1 MASFNMI
8 SLNAQQKRALEFVSG
23 GHNLV
28 LLGPA
33 GTGKSFLV
41 NRVVEICSTM
51 GKQCAVTATTGIACS
66 VYPAQLKPMTIHRW
80 SGIGDGRYDSSE
92 MKRIV
97 KNNVRYKGVMDRIFN
112 TDVLIIDECSM
123 FSKRLLE
130 TLHEVCSLKNP
141 QLYFG
146 GIQVILVGD
155 FVQLPP
161 VPCARYNE
169 DGSYCFESDIYRAAF
184 PHHIILKDVIRQKD
198 KLMVEAIREISLGE
212 VSNDTISLIKQLTR
226 PLNGE
231 SIKLFATN
239 DLVDDYNRDQI
250 LDFPGHLVEFK
261 SSDTGDKKYL
271 NDMLAAKKLWLK
283 IGIPVVLIKNLSDV
297 LVNGLM
303 GEVYDICDDGKILV
317 EFPKMNEKIYVD
329 RVKFEVFDPRK
340 NKVVAT
346 REQLPLKPA
355 YALTIHKSQGMTL
368 ERVEVDCRDIFKP
381 GQLGVAIGRAR
392 SLDGLRV
399 INFNKNACIKQPEKI
414 QRFLTLEDSIETKDD
429 RSCCNNYARLDMS
442 SLNI

>member
-33 GTGKSFLV
+33 GTGLSFLV
-41 NRVVEICSTM
+41 NRVVEICFTM
-51 GKQCAVTATTGIACS
+51 GKQCAVTATTGTACS
-66 VYPAQLKPMTIHRW
+66 VYPAQLKPMTIYRW

-92 MKRIV
+92 LKRIV
-97 KNNVRYKGVMDRIFN
+97 KNNVRYKDVMDRIFN

-130 TLHEVCSLKNP
+130 TLHE
-141 QLYFG
+141 
-146 GIQVILVGD
+146 
-155 FVQLPP
+155 
-161 VPCARYNE
+161 
-169 DGSYCFESDIYRAAF
+169 
-184 PHHIILKDVIRQKD
+184 
-198 KLMVEAIREISLGE
+198 
-212 VSNDTISLIKQLTR
+212 
-226 PLNGE
+226 
-231 SIKLFATN
+231 
-239 DLVDDYNRDQI
+239 
-250 LDFPGHLVEFK
+250 
-261 SSDTGDKKYL
+261 
-271 NDMLAAKKLWLK
+271 
-283 IGIPVVLIKNLSDV
+283 NLSDV

-414 QRFLTLEDSIETKDD
+414 
-429 RSCCNNYARLDMS
+429 
-442 SLNI
+442 

>member
-1 MASFNMI
+1 MA

-41 NRVVEICSTM
+41 NRVVEICSTT

-80 SGIGDGRYDSSE
+80 SGIGDGRYGSSE
-92 MKRIV
+92 MKRTV
-97 KNNVRYKGVMDRIFN
+97 KNNVRYKDVMDRISN

-123 FSKRLLE
+123 LSKRLLE
-130 TLHEVCSLKNP
+130 TLHEVCSLKHP

-198 KLMVEAIREISLGE
+198 KLMVEAIREISL
-212 VSNDTISLIKQLTR
+212 
-226 PLNGE
+226 
-231 SIKLFATN
+231 
-239 DLVDDYNRDQI
+239 
-250 LDFPGHLVEFK
+250 
-261 SSDTGDKKYL
+261 
-271 NDMLAAKKLWLK
+271 
-283 IGIPVVLIKNLSDV
+283 
-297 LVNGLM
+297 
-303 GEVYDICDDGKILV
+303 
-317 EFPKMNEKIYVD
+317 
-329 RVKFEVFDPRK
+329 VFDPRK

-355 YALTIHKSQGMTL
+355 YALTIQ
-368 ERVEVDCRDIFKP
+368 VDCRDIFKP

-429 RSCCNNYARLDMS
+429 RSCCNNYA
-442 SLNI
+442 SLRSDNQVKEVMNDKIIMRCIVIA